1 MLTATP
7 LLRNVVLTLL
17 VLTASCVLACESH
30 AARYVKAEISLDGK
44 ILLVGSRGDNGQPD
58 ADEVWDYLKTITF
71 KRTEEFLALKFK
83 DDAKEAVLTSNAP
96 KGGPGTIVIDMGYG
110 GKTTT
115 RELTL
120 IRVPRDENGGEWRLD
135 PAQIDKLFS
144 RRFLRRSDAAR
155 LKNPQNYRR

>member
-7 LLRNVVLTLL
+7 SIRNVVLILFGLPLSCAL
-17 VLTASCVLACESH
+17 VCESH
-30 AARYVKAEISLDGK
+30 AARYVKAEVFLDGK
-44 ILLVGSRGDNGQPD
+44 TLLVGSLGDNGQPD
-58 ADEVWDYLKTITF
+58 ADEVWDYLKTIKF
-71 KRTEEFLALKFK
+71 KPTEEFLALKIK
-83 DDAKEAVLTSNAP
+83 DDAKEAVLTSKAP
-96 KGGPGTIVIDMGYG
+96 KGEPGTIVIDIRYG

-120 IRVPRDENGGEWRLD
+120 IRVPRDKNGREWRLD
-135 PAQIDKLFS
+135 PAQVDKLFG